1 MKFLHHKDGRC
12 TAATVLKKRFI
23 TDIYHEIFRVF
34 RNSFSSKQP
43 RTAHPANDYG
53 CWILVAIK
61 QVNKTIT

>member
-43 RTAHPANDYG
+43 RTAPANDYG

-61 QVNKTIT
+61 QVNNTIT